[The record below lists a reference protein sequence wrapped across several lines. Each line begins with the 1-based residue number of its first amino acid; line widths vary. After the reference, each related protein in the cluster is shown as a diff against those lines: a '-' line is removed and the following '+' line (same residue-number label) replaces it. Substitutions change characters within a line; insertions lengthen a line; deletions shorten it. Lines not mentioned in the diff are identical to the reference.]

1 MTNSNILRLV
11 GALVL
16 TGSVGGWIGTK
27 IAQSKAGKDRKA
39 LEEEMERKLEDLK
52 KQTSMVLSEEAR
64 RAVRSAFD
72 IEARESVIEEVE
84 ARVRLV
90 DIKEAT
96 DAGVARGINE
106 AITDAKYE
114 INTKAI
120 DQLRFEISKIA
131 HETVEARLTDE
142 LYKVNMRR
150 IVEDSVDR
158 AVRDEVRSAV
168 KSKIPSWFSTEDLRR
183 ILF

>member
-1 MTNSNILRLV
+1 MINTNALRLI
-11 GALVL
+11 
-16 TGSVGGWIGTK
+16 TGFIVAGGIGGYIGTK
-27 IAQSKAGKDRKA
+27 IAQSKAVKDRKT
-39 LEEEMERKLEDLK
+39 LEEEMEQKLEDLK
-52 KQTSMVLSEEAR
+52 KQTSIVLSEEAR

-72 IEARESVIEEVE
+72 NEARDGVVNEIET
-84 ARVRLV
+84 RVRLV

-96 DAGVARGINE
+96 DVGVAKGINE
-106 AITDAKYE
+106 AVTDAKYAIRKEATEKLKEE
-114 INTKAI
+114 IN
-120 DQLRFEISKIA
+120 EIAKD
-131 HETVEARLTDE
+131 TVESRLTDE

-183 ILF
+183 LIF